1 VASQVVEEARTSKMA
16 TVNKL
21 AVLQTIK
28 QEKGQHFGSFSNKLA
43 QKQKCEKWKEVIA
56 LAHSHSMIAP

>member
-1 VASQVVEEARTSKMA
+1 MA

-21 AVLQTIK
+21 AVLQAIK

-43 QKQKCEKWKEVIA
+43 QKQKCKKWKEVIA
-56 LAHSHSMIAP
+56 LAHSHSIIAP